1 MSDDNDGADLE
12 FSPLSGPFTQE
23 GTTVNVMIYRPEGSA
38 AGWTLEVVVDDDASV
53 LFDHLFP
60 SDVEAYDE
68 FNAMVQENGLAD
80 VIDLPDEET

>member
-12 FSPLSGPFTQE
+12 FSTLSGPFTQE
-23 GTTVNVMIYRPEGSA
+23 GITVMIYRPEGSA

-53 LFDHLFP
+53 LFDHQFP

-80 VIDLPDEET
+80 VIGLPDGET